1 LNLVYRLAFPKY
13 LFLAMLLP
21 FMMTGCTSQ
30 PAVDEQIGSGE
41 PAHQPLGEVY
51 LIRGLFDI
59 FSLGM
64 DDIGQNL
71 KEKGVK
77 ASVYSGLSWPNLAQQ
92 ILDKHKQGD
101 LERPLVISGHSYGAD
116 DAIRLARALEQHGVA
131 VDALVLLDPTIP
143 PKIPAN
149 VRHCV
154 NIYRSKPSTDWMPWL
169 RGVPVETEGR
179 NTRIVN
185 RDIRISGTD
194 PNLLDEVNH
203 FNIEEHPAIQKMVLE
218 EILDIFRQNGFEISR
233 LDNLSGEE

>member
-1 LNLVYRLAFPKY
+1 MALLKFVC
-13 LFLAMLLP
+13 LAMLMP
-21 FMMTGCTSQ
+21 FILTGCTSQ
-30 PAVDEQIGSGE
+30 SAIGEQTGSGE
-41 PAHQPLGEVY
+41 PADQPLGEVY
-51 LIRGLFDI
+51 LIRGLFNI

-64 DDIGQNL
+64 DDIGKSL

-92 ILDKHKQGD
+92 ILDKHKQGE

-116 DAIRLARALEQHGVA
+116 DSIRLARALEQHGVA

-169 RGVPVETEGR
+169 RGVPVETEGQ

-185 RDIRISGTD
+185 RDIRITSTD

-218 EILDIFRQNGFEISR
+218 EILDIFRQNGLETRQVGIFGGK
-233 LDNLSGEE
+233 D